1 MAEIITKDS
10 DEFKE
15 LAGWIKRIGRS
26 LEDATARMRP
36 AIADEHYLQ
45 GEDDANCCMSPKE
58 PCRRCVT
65 KGRYLIRPSEGRY
78 STPKARC
85 MRHYGKTTGTTGNT
99 PDNRL

>member
-15 LAGWIKRIGRS
+15 LAGWMKRIGRS

-45 GEDDANCCMSPKE
+45 GEDVCKLLHVSKRTLQTLRDEGA
-58 PCRRCVT
+58 
-65 KGRYLIRPSEGRY
+65 YLIRPSVEDTLPRKR
-78 STPKARC
+78 TV
-85 MRHYGKTTGTTGNT
+85 
-99 PDNRL
+99 

>member
-15 LAGWIKRIGRS
+15 LAGWMKRIGRS

-45 GEDDANCCMSPKE
+45 GEDVCKLLHVSK
-58 PCRRCVT
+58 RTLQT
-65 KGRYLIRPSEGRY
+65 KGRYLIRPSVERY
-78 STPKARC
+78 STPKAHC